1 MEASS
6 GKVRQAQDG
15 RVTQVGEGEVFLICL
30 PRDGGNLGRLSWP
43 LSGRILLSLWS
54 LRSVAFAEDFSL
66 S

>member
-15 RVTQVGEGEVFLICL
+15 RVTQVGKGEVFLICL
-30 PRDGGNLGRLSWP
+30 PRDGGNLGRLCWP